1 MFSYRPDAL
10 KTSGPACSDAL
21 HAQWNDSSDESS
33 GIFGLPFTLEE
44 ASLVVVPV
52 PWDFMCSQGMG
63 TASAPEHILAQ
74 SRFVELHDLK
84 LGNIYERGIA
94 MAETMP
100 EIIALVEAVRSRLA
114 VDTLSAEQL
123 DSQSHRLNGY
133 VQREI
138 AHHLDCGRTTGLL
151 GGDHSVSFGSIAA
164 HHQRFPDIGIL
175 QIDAHADL
183 RPSLDGMAWSHA
195 SIMWHVMESL
205 QPVSLTQVGLRGICS
220 VEHDYQ
226 RSNDRITVFSDYD
239 IQRQLAESRSWI
251 SLCDEIIQSLP
262 SDIYLTL
269 DIDGLEHACCP
280 HTGTPVPG
288 GLSFSQVLTLL
299 FRIRESGRSIRGFDL
314 VEVGGHA
321 QDALIAA
328 HLLYPLCG
336 LVKA

>member
-1 MFSYRPDAL
+1 MSSYMRETVEGA
-10 KTSGPACSDAL
+10 GPTCADAL
-21 HAQWNDSSDESS
+21 HTQWNDSSEISS
-33 GIFGLPFTLEE
+33 GIFGLPFELED
-44 ASLVVVPV
+44 ASLVIVPV
-52 PWDFMCSQGMG
+52 PWDFMCSQGTG
-63 TASAPEHILAQ
+63 TASAPVHIFTQ

-100 EIIALVEAVRSRLA
+100 EIVALVEDARSRLA
-114 VDTLSAEQL
+114 TDKLSAEQL
-123 DSQSHRLNGY
+123 DTFSQQLTGF
-133 VQREI
+133 VQQEI
-138 AHHLDCGRTTGLL
+138 THHLDCGRTTGLL

-164 HHQRFPDIGIL
+164 HHQRYPDMGIL

-195 SIMWHVMESL
+195 SIMWHVMEAL

-220 VEHDYQ
+220 VERNYQ
-226 RSNDRITVFSDYD
+226 QSSDRITAFTDYD
-239 IQRQLAESRSWI
+239 IQRHLANSRSWI
-251 SLCDEIIQSLP
+251 SLCDDIIQSLP
-262 SDIYLTL
+262 SDIYLSL
-269 DIDGLEHACCP
+269 DIDGLEHSCCP

-288 GLSFSQVLTLL
+288 GLSFSQVMTLL
-299 FRIRESGRSIRGFDL
+299 FRIKESGRRIRGFDL

-336 LVKA
+336 LAKA